1 MFYGSWKRLSLLWEY
16 CPGPAS
22 LGLALKR
29 CLHVTVWK
37 VISNCPG
44 ASSEG
49 KWVVVLWP
57 QFNHKYFL
65 RPGPRWS
72 WAFYS
77 LVAFCYQTLK
87 TALDSLDTV
96 DTLVDLPLVRD
107 MLSRDKLYFRS
118 SAFYGKEKKP
128 KKPITDTN
136 IFPDL
141 GLFSLLLLVPHPGLS
156 VHMNIHVGCSWSFW
170 ILPCYSTHQT
180 PGSKPSHN
188 NISMLL
194 ITKLLRLLG
203 YCHTPIGRHTVT
215 CAQ

>member
-1 MFYGSWKRLSLLWEY
+1 MLLENSNNWFNSSDLQFYYKRPKRFMAVASKWYSLLWEY
-16 CPGPAS
+16 CPGPAW

-96 DTLVDLPLVRD
+96 DTLVEIPLNRNMN
-107 MLSRDKLYFRS
+107 MLSEVSLYLLYSF
-118 SAFYGKEKKP
+118 FWNNPEKE
-128 KKPITDTN
+128 N
-136 IFPDL
+136 
-141 GLFSLLLLVPHPGLS
+141 
-156 VHMNIHVGCSWSFW
+156 
-170 ILPCYSTHQT
+170 
-180 PGSKPSHN
+180 
-188 NISMLL
+188 
-194 ITKLLRLLG
+194 
-203 YCHTPIGRHTVT
+203 
-215 CAQ
+215 